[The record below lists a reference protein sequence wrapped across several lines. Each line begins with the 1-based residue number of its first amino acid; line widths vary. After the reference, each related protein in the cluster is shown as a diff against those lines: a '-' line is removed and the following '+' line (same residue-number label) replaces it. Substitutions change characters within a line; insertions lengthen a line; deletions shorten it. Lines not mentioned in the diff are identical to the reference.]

1 MLFRT
6 RFTPERLA
14 HPVVDMQSEI
24 ENGNEEARSMTQQ
37 NFKREC
43 DINFIMKRF
52 EETGYLTD
60 PLKPPTRQPM
70 FGEFHDFPDYQQS
83 QDMLNEAEDAFYSL
97 PSSIRK
103 RFANDPMA
111 FVEFMSNEENIEEAR
126 SLGLVAPDEEP
137 ILGIKPM
144 LSDSKTTT
152 TAGEE

>member
-14 HPVVDMQSEI
+14 RPVVDMQGEL

-60 PLKPPTRQPM
+60 PLKSVTRQPM
-70 FGEFHDFPDYQQS
+70 FGEFHDLPDYQAS
-83 QDMLNEAEDAFYSL
+83 QDMLNEAEEAFYSL
-97 PSSIRK
+97 PSAVRK
-103 RFANDPMA
+103 RFSNDPMS
-111 FVEFMSNEENIEEAR
+111 FVEFMSDESNLEEAR
-126 SLGLVAPDEEP
+126 SLGLVASEPVLDPVSAFQVTPEE
-137 ILGIKPM
+137 
-144 LSDSKTTT
+144 
-152 TAGEE
+152 